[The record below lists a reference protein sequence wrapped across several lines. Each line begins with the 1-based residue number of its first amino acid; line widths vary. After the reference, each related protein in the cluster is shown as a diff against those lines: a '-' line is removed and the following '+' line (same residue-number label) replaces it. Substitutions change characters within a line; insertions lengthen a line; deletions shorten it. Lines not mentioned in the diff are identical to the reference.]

1 MKLEDE
7 SIDMASQAN
16 LESQLAVAYEKRVAT
31 LESERRHLA
40 AKDDLSKLETRLV
53 KWLVATQLA
62 VIGFLLSTQ
71 LALAALVIHLMR

>member
-1 MKLEDE
+1 MRFEDE
-7 SIDMASQAN
+7 EIDMASQAN
-16 LESQLAVAYEKRVAT
+16 FENQIAVALEKRVAT
-31 LESERRHLA
+31 IETERRHLA

-71 LALAALVIHLMR
+71 LALAALVIRLMR